1 MNTRNY
7 QLAVLSASSLLLA
20 ACGTNPV
27 EQSKSN
33 AQEEYKQQAKIASQ
47 AITQAPAW
55 MTKLP
60 KETGIIYE
68 NGTAVSSDFAMA
80 DLKAKTIA
88 YTKICTGA
96 GGKVRSQMKMYRA
109 DNEGASV
116 EQSELIARSICP
128 DVDITGVETV
138 EMKHVAE
145 GNRIRSYVLVALP
158 MGSKNVMKST
168 KDIQNRSAD
177 AFKELD
183 SITKEQAKPTPP
195 ATTSAAPSAT
205 TQAKPAEVI
214 TPAPL
219 EPTTIPNSGLITEPP
234 TQVEKAAPTAPVT
247 QTPIQVPESEKG
259 FMNSVKAVGND
270 RVIVQMADGSERTVK
285 LLPSNNPEY
294 VARRAEALKKPGA
307 LIGQASIR

>member
-183 SITKEQAKPTPP
+183 SITKEQAKPTAP
-195 ATTSAAPSAT
+195 ASTPTPSAT

-234 TQVEKAAPTAPVT
+234 VQTEKAAPTAPVT

-270 RVIVQMADGSERTVK
+270 RVIVTMADGTQRTVK

-294 VARRAEALKKPGA
+294 VARRAEALRKPGA
-307 LIGQASIR
+307 VIGQAVIE

>member
-270 RVIVQMADGSERTVK
+270 RVIVTMADGTQRTVK

-294 VARRAEALKKPGA
+294 VARRAEALRKPGA
-307 LIGQASIR
+307 VIGQAVIE